1 MADNTQYITTIL
13 ESIGS
18 VYTGLNLSPGN
29 GTLGSEDP
37 TLKTLTSLSSG
48 EFAQNPNLIG
58 SLIRRKSIPA
68 GAQPAPVQ
76 ITSATFSSSS
86 YNNTTED
93 WRVRISLPASSTFR
107 SSPLL
112 KPLVNTDNSMIW
124 PTTPN
129 ITLSHSTSYNMMSLL
144 HTNYAFPTYQNS
156 QVDPIAVAGSFPVQ
170 SIEEGQYWVAAV
182 HYLRSVSKMHYGETS
197 DKGAP
202 PPMVK
207 LNGYGDFVFNNVPC
221 VVTNFTVDL
230 QNGVDYIKVPLLS
243 NTGNTSEFTYVPTD
257 STIQVTLQ
265 PIYSRTKASAFS
277 FDSFVNGDLRG
288 EGYI

>member
-1 MADNTQYITTIL
+1 MADNTQYITQIL

-18 VYTGLNLSPGN
+18 VYSGTSSYSNN
-29 GTLGSEDP
+29 GVLGSEDP
-37 TLKTLTSLSSG
+37 SLKTSMALSTG
-48 EFAQNPNLIG
+48 EFAQNPYLVG
-58 SLIRRKSIPA
+58 SLIRRRTLPP
-68 GAQPAPVQ
+68 GAQPAPVK
-76 ITSATFSSSS
+76 ITSATFSSST
-86 YNNTTED
+86 YNNTTEN

-112 KPLVNTDNSMIW
+112 KPLVDTDNSMIW

-129 ITLSHSTSYNMMSLL
+129 ITLSHSASYNMLNLL

-170 SIEEGQYWVAAV
+170 SISDGQYWVAAI

-197 DKGAP
+197 DKGSP

-230 QNGVDYIKVPLLS
+230 QSGVDYIRVPLLGES
-243 NTGNTSEFTYVPTD
+243 GNTEEFTYVPTD

-265 PIYSRTKASAFS
+265 PIYSRGKVSAFS
-277 FDSFVNGDLRG
+277 FDEFVNGNLRG

>member
-1 MADNTQYITTIL
+1 MADNTQYITQIL

-18 VYTGLNLSPGN
+18 VYTGTSLTSAN

-37 TLKTLTSLSSG
+37 TLKTQMSLSSG
-48 EFAQNPNLIG
+48 EFAQNPNLIA
-58 SLIRRKSIPA
+58 SLIRRKTIPA

-76 ITSATFSSSS
+76 ITSATFQSST
-86 YNNTTED
+86 YNNSTEN

-112 KPLVNTDNSMIW
+112 QPLVRTDNSMIW

-129 ITLSHSTSYNMMSLL
+129 ITLSHSATYNLL
-144 HTNYAFPTYQNS
+144 NLIHTNYAFPTYQHS
-156 QVDPIAVAGSFPVQ
+156 QIDPIAIAGSFPVQ
-170 SIEEGQYWVAAV
+170 SIEEGQYWIAAV

-197 DKGAP
+197 DKGSP
-202 PPMVK
+202 PPLVK

-230 QNGVDYIKVPLLS
+230 QNGVDYIKVPLMS
-243 NTGNTSEFTYVPTD
+243 NTGNTEEFTYVPTD
-257 STIQVTLQ
+257 STIQVQLQ
-265 PIYSRTKASAFS
+265 PTYSRQKVSAFS
-277 FDSFVNGDLRG
+277 FDAFVNGDLRG